1 MDLDTILSFAGFVS
15 LAVVVCLL
23 IYRRVWRTLPFFCI
37 YSVWTLLEGI
47 GAYAVHRYFPSA
59 YLTTY
64 FTEEGIDSALQL
76 AVLVELTWSIFRP
89 LRTFLLRRTILILGI
104 LIVVAAAVIWP
115 FADSVSWARYPVEW
129 HILYHFHQTVSIL
142 RILFFLLLAGSSQLL
157 SIGWRD
163 RELQVATGLGFY
175 SLIDM
180 TITLMKA
187 HQAVGPQYIILDQV
201 RMAAYACS
209 LLYWVVCFAQQ
220 EAERREFTPQMQ
232 SLLLAVAGSARATR
246 IALADS
252 VASKTRKPGE
262 R

>member
-1 MDLDTILSFAGFVS
+1 
-15 LAVVVCLL
+15 
-23 IYRRVWRTLPFFCI
+23 LPFFCI

-64 FTEEGIDSALQL
+64 FTEEGIDSALQF

-89 LRTFLLRRTILILGI
+89 LRTFLLRRTIWILAI
-104 LIVVAAAVIWP
+104 LIAAAAAMIWP
-115 FADSVSWARYPVEW
+115 FADSAAWIHFPIEW
-129 HILYHFHQTVSIL
+129 HLLFHLHQTVSIL
-142 RILFFLLLAGSSQLL
+142 RILFFLLLAGCSQLL

-180 TITLMKA
+180 TTTLLQA
-187 HQAVGPQYIILDQV
+187 HQTVGQQYFMLDQI
-201 RMAAYACS
+201 RMAAYSCS
-209 LLYWVVCFAQQ
+209 LLYWAVCFAQQ

-232 SLLLAVAGSARATR
+232 SLLLAVAGTARTTR

-252 VASKTRKPGE
+252 VAPKIRKLGE